1 MPQYRFNVFGRLV
14 VITGAP
20 GAWSAFLLGTDGK
33 RRRADFI
40 VPSELDES
48 QLCRYLSDLF
58 HESASST
65 QPVVTRIE

>member
-20 GAWSAFLLGTDGK
+20 GNWSAFLLGTDGK

-65 QPVVTRIE
+65 QPVVTLIE